1 MCEEVCESV
10 KNNRYMGEHDM
21 SDFLG
26 FWCVCSG
33 IQNLFLTKSQVAPQR
48 LIGDPPI
55 GTSAQERLPSEDL
68 TMTPTFVYTNS
79 MIKQLKNHGLL
90 DWDFVSTLSVI
101 STLIILSEVIN

>member
-1 MCEEVCESV
+1 MCESV
-10 KNNRYMGEHDM
+10 ENNTVYGEHDM
-21 SDFLG
+21 SDFLW

-33 IQNLFLTKSQVAPQR
+33 IQNLFLTKSQVASEVLRGLSEAHVRGQR
-48 LIGDPPI
+48 ATL
-55 GTSAQERLPSEDL
+55 RDL
-68 TMTPTFVYTNS
+68 TMTPTFLYTNS

>member
-1 MCEEVCESV
+1 MVLVCMFGDTKPIFNEES
-10 KNNRYMGEHDM
+10 
-21 SDFLG
+21 
-26 FWCVCSG
+26 SG
-33 IQNLFLTKSQVAPQR
+33 TSEAYRRP
-48 LIGDPPI
+48 PPI
-55 GTSAQERLPSEDL
+55 GTSEHERLPSEDL